1 MAVKVN
7 FLNLFSGIRAKNSGP
22 FTLLLPFGTNWDKA
36 RSRKLGMRGFGM
48 TLNKPGLTRAAGRR
62 FLAALIFL
70 LFPIA
75 LLQAAEKPNLME
87 RWLVNDQLSGRA
99 VDHSP
104 WQNLLGAYLVARD
117 EGESAFNYAA
127 VTDQDQEV
135 LSQYIIMLGRTDV
148 DRLNRDEQMA
158 FWINAYNALVVSI
171 VLEDYPVRSIND
183 IGGWFFS
190 PGPWK
195 EKRFRVY
202 LINLSLN
209 DIHHR
214 ILRPIWEDLRI
225 HYVLSCGARG
235 CPALAAKPFT
245 GKSIEEDLA
254 AAETTFINHGPAI
267 RQIRGTGVT
276 LSRIYDWYGR
286 DFGEQEEQILAHIKN
301 RARGDLAVQLAPVG
315 KISSYGFDWD
325 LNDAAGQT
333 SDN

>member
-1 MAVKVN
+1 MK
-7 FLNLFSGIRAKNSGP
+7 
-22 FTLLLPFGTNWDKA
+22 
-36 RSRKLGMRGFGM
+36 GFGM
-48 TLNKPGLTRAAGRR
+48 TLNQPKLMGSTGRR
-62 FLAALIFL
+62 FLAVLIFL
-70 LFPIA
+70 LFPIS

-87 RWLVNDQLSGRA
+87 RWLVNDQLSGRE

-104 WQNLLGAYLVARD
+104 WQNLLDTYLVARE
-117 EGESAFNYAA
+117 EGGGAFNYAA
-127 VTDQDQEV
+127 VTNEDKEV

-148 DRLNRDEQMA
+148 DRLNRDEQIA
-158 FWINAYNALVVSI
+158 FWINAYNALVIGI

-214 ILRPIWEDLRI
+214 ILRPIWGDLRI
-225 HYVLSCGARG
+225 HYALSCGARG
-235 CPALAAKPFT
+235 CPGLAAKPFT

-254 AAETTFINHGPAI
+254 AAETAFINHGQAI
-267 RQIRGTGVT
+267 RQIRERGVT
-276 LSRIYDWYGR
+276 LSRIYDWYGS
-286 DFGEQEEQILAHIKN
+286 DFGEREEEILAHIKN
-301 RARGDLAVQLAPVG
+301 QARGDLAVQLAPVE

-325 LNDAAGQT
+325 LNDAVGQT
-333 SDN
+333 SDD